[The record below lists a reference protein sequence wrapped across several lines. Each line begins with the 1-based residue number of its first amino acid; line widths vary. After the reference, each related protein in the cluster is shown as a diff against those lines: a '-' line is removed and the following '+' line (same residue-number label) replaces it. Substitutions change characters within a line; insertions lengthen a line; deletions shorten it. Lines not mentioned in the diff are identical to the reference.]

1 MLVNMMEH
9 YVDERLAELIKGF
22 DCCKCEVCIED
33 MKAFALNR
41 LPAKYVSTV
50 NGQMFTRIA
59 QEMESQPGVDLD
71 VALINAIDNISAH
84 PRHNT

>member
-9 YVDERLAELIKGF
+9 YVDERLAELLDRF
-22 DCCKCEVCIED
+22 DGCKCEICIED

-50 NGQMFTRIA
+50 NGQLFTRIQ
-59 QEMESQPGVDLD
+59 QEMECQPTIDLD
-71 VALINAIDNISAH
+71 IAIVQAIESVSAK
-84 PRHNT
+84 PRHK

>member
-9 YVDERLAELIKGF
+9 YVDERLAELLRQF
-22 DCCKCEVCIED
+22 DCCKCEICIED

-50 NGQMFTRIA
+50 SGQVFTRIQ
-59 QEMESQPGVDLD
+59 QEMECQPTVDLD
-71 VALINAIDNISAH
+71 VAILQAIESVSSN
-84 PRHNT
+84 PRHK

>member
-9 YVDERLAELIKGF
+9 YVDERLAELLRRF
-22 DCCKCEVCIED
+22 DCCKCEICIED

-50 NGQMFTRIA
+50 SGQVFTRIQ
-59 QEMESQPGVDLD
+59 QEMECQPTVDLD
-71 VALINAIDNISAH
+71 IAIVQAIESVSAK
-84 PRHNT
+84 PRHK